1 MYVKRLQTVQNM
13 TEDLAAKELAEIL
26 MDILEDMNKNE
37 MGFKAKWHRQKS
49 SR

>member
-1 MYVKRLQTVQNM
+1 MTKLEMYVKRLQTVQNM

-37 MGFKAKWHRQKS
+37 MGFKAK
-49 SR
+49 